1 MRMRRGRVYSM
12 LSERQT
18 EAARDR
24 LAARAGRGR
33 PLVWREGGGPGA
45 LGQRFER
52 RSGRF
57 ERCSR
62 ALERRLRARPGG
74 RVGPSAHGGGVERA
88 PKSVQAALKA
98 VATRGAVATRW
109 AGASYSP
116 IQGGHFG
123 AWGAHPWRRGG
134 RWKLEADSA
143 SRSADRHSRI
153 CVGSVSSDVLHR
165 VPVSYITTYYC
176 MHILASSSM
185 HK

>member
-1 MRMRRGRVYSM
+1 MRSLESRMRVRRGRVYSM

-74 RVGPSAHGGGVERA
+74 PERARRGVERA

-98 VATRGAVATRW
+98 VATRGGVATRW
-109 AGASYSP
+109 AGASY
-116 IQGGHFG
+116 
-123 AWGAHPWRRGG
+123 AAAHVADADAAVLLALARR
-134 RWKLEADSA
+134 
-143 SRSADRHSRI
+143 
-153 CVGSVSSDVLHR
+153 
-165 VPVSYITTYYC
+165 
-176 MHILASSSM
+176 
-185 HK
+185 